1 MTGNVVG
8 IAESI
13 EATADGVIAIVLAA
27 VKPQALRYSLFA
39 NPFPSIEINAAQI
52 ACWWQGAVHRV
63 APDLQNSEVPRN
75 LQTHVCQVCRP
86 NVLNRR

>member
-27 VKPQALRYSLFA
+27 VKRKALRYALFA
-39 NPFPSIEINAAQI
+39 NPFPSIEIKAAQI
-52 ACWWQGAVHRV
+52 ACWWQEEVHRD

-75 LQTHVCQVCRP
+75 FQTHVCQVWRP
-86 NVLNRR
+86 NTLNRR